1 MDLKEL
7 QNNINLENN
16 WYYQSKKL
24 PLLNFFKRKFK
35 NSKTTIIDVGSG
47 AGFFSKE
54 LMNNYRGN
62 IAKIYLVDTGYQ
74 PIETSHQQ
82 NNIIEKTTQ
91 LPDTINNSLLVMMDV
106 LEHLPDD
113 LSLLGDIKLKSKGE
127 NYFFITVPAFT
138 SLWSR
143 HDVFLGHYRRYT
155 LRSLKNTLV
164 AAGFKVESIYYIYGS
179 IFPLVW
185 LKRRLL
191 KSKSIKSDM
200 VQFNPLLDSFLK
212 IVCRFEMN
220 FCRFNK
226 LFGVS
231 CVAEGKI

>member
-7 QNNINLENN
+7 QNNINPENH

-35 NSKTTIIDVGSG
+35 NSKTTVIDVGAGS
-47 AGFFSKE
+47 GFFSKE

-74 PIETSHQQ
+74 HIETSHQQ

-91 LPDTINNSLLVMMDV
+91 LPDTINNSLLVMMDI